1 MNMQTT
7 PPPKGHSIA
16 DLCDVSHAEMLRLV
30 GQVQQLEDIVLTMV
44 ERGGAPTREE
54 RQSLQDFDLVIQTL
68 AAMGKFYGEVGRLTA
83 ETGGIN
89 LEAGSE
95 VVTLHKLRDRLRSPV
110 ERSQD

>member
-1 MNMQTT
+1 
-7 PPPKGHSIA
+7 
-16 DLCDVSHAEMLRLV
+16 MLRLV

-95 VVTLHKLRDRLRSPV
+95 VVTLHKLRDRLRSPA